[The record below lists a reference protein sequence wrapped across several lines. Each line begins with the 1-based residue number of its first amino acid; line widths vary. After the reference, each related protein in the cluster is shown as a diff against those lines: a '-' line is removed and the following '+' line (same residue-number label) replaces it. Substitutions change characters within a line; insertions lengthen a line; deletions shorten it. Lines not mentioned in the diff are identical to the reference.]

1 MTISRQV
8 SFPTTAIDLW
18 SAPNALARF
27 IARLVGGS
35 RKASRTAEST
45 VLHLNKGATTW
56 IAKPLGRRITCETG
70 ALWLC
75 FDGEPQDIV
84 LEPGEAHCC
93 NKRSS
98 LSIHALSAS
107 AVRVA

>member
-1 MTISRQV
+1 MNTSRQIH
-8 SFPTTAIDLW
+8 FATNALDLW

-27 IARLVGGS
+27 VVRVVGGS
-35 RKASRTAEST
+35 WKASCTVEPT

-56 IAKPLGRRITCETG
+56 ITKPLRRRITCETG

-93 NKRSS
+93 EKRSP
-98 LSIHALSAS
+98 LSIHALSAG